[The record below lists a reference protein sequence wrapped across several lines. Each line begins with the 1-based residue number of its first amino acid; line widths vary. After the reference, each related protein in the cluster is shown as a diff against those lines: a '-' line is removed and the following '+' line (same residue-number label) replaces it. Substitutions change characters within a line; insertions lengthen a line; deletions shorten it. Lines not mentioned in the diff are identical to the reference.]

1 MEILFIR
8 HGKTRGNLER
18 RYVGRTDEPLLAEE
32 EKRLQSSEYRRF
44 CPDVIY
50 TSALL
55 RCRQTAALLFSGE
68 DRRSGAN
75 PDWTDAGEQAYT
87 DDSERTVVCPGL
99 NETDFGVFEYK
110 NYAELNGDPAYQAW
124 IDSGGRAEIPGGE
137 SGSRFRERCREAFL
151 DCVADA
157 KKRRAERAAFV
168 VHGGTIMAVLEAF
181 GRPQRDFYGW
191 QVKNGGGFFA
201 ELRETPEGIW
211 LEVCEKPAE
220 KCFDR

>member
-32 EKRLQSSEYRRF
+32 EKRLESSEYRRF

-75 PDWTDAGEQAYT
+75 HDWTDAGEQAYT
-87 DDSERTVVCPGL
+87 DDSERTVVCPG
-99 NETDFGVFEYK
+99 
-110 NYAELNGDPAYQAW
+110 
-124 IDSGGRAEIPGGE
+124 
-137 SGSRFRERCREAFL
+137 
-151 DCVADA
+151 
-157 KKRRAERAAFV
+157 
-168 VHGGTIMAVLEAF
+168 
-181 GRPQRDFYGW
+181 
-191 QVKNGGGFFA
+191 
-201 ELRETPEGIW
+201 
-211 LEVCEKPAE
+211 
-220 KCFDR
+220 